1 MLILH
6 TVDLDNNIVCVQC
19 MFVQRPAEMGVAE
32 RKVFV
37 ARLRLVVRLKVS
49 HLTTNMQPL
58 NPALCAVPPRASQ
71 RLLLLNIRQ
80 CNIAYILTFAW
91 AVWGQVVHFRHAAAL
106 ETSPL

>member
-49 HLTTNMQPL
+49 HLNMMYSL
-58 NPALCAVPPRASQ
+58 LCDHFLSSSAVLHRHTHTHTHPRMHTS
-71 RLLLLNIRQ
+71 
-80 CNIAYILTFAW
+80 T
-91 AVWGQVVHFRHAAAL
+91 HARTHAHA
-106 ETSPL
+106 